1 MSNQEVVDFVH
12 EKVAQGV
19 HLDEV
24 CEQMMDNCLA
34 DENET
39 NGLGFDNMSVMIIG
53 ILNGKTEQ
61 EWYDSFKTEVKEEE
75 KA

>member
-1 MSNQEVVDFVH
+1 
-12 EKVAQGV
+12 
-19 HLDEV
+19 
-24 CEQMMDNCLA
+24 
-34 DENET
+34 
-39 NGLGFDNMSVMIIG
+39 MSVMIIG